1 VRFRSRLVPGL
12 LISGLVIAGAG
23 SVIAASGGS
32 SSTNSSSKAQY
43 CPPNSPGA
51 GQPQG
56 GPNNNCGHPKKK
68 KKKPKWHTRRS
79 PRKGCV
85 RRTFVLKIGVAN
97 KPSRNRVFVR
107 FDGRRLKSSRKSGF
121 KVRINARRLH
131 RGLHTLTF
139 RVRGSDGK
147 LYKKTIRFKRC

>member
-56 GPNNNCGHPKKK
+56 GPNNNCGHPKK